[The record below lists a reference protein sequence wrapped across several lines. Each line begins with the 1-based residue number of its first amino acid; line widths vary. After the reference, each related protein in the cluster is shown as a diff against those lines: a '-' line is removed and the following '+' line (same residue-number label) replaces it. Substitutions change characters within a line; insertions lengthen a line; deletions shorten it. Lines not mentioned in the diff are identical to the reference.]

1 MLGYDTAIFLGF
13 SRISFPFREISIII
27 VTGRRLR
34 YFTLDVADRC
44 RTSRLLSESGF
55 L

>member
-1 MLGYDTAIFLGF
+1 MTRLFFGLFQKNKEIIPIP
-13 SRISFPFREISIII
+13 RISIIV